1 MRRRISVK
9 ILSLVAILIATGLV
23 TIILWS
29 GSIRNMNTKAQTISN
44 DCLSAVSILAET
56 SRSVERV
63 QKFANNSMNSTQEDT
78 SQGTDSTNRE
88 DMNQEATSLESM
100 FSQLEEIVSKFND
113 EEMTAALTQYEQ
125 AYETYTSSISG
136 MFDST
141 QVTTET
147 PSDISGQGQGQPNTN
162 DGMSEATNQLDTTY
176 SALNELIYKQVE
188 LANTQLDNQYQSSSR
203 INLILFIILVSIG
216 IVIVLVTLQTI
227 VKPIKK
233 ANKQLND
240 LIHEIDHGQGDLTKR
255 IEIKSNDEIGNL
267 VLGINTFIDR
277 LQHILQKIQKESYNM
292 EESVNL
298 VIEKAETS
306 EHNVNEVSRTMENL
320 AAGMQ
325 EVAATSEELS
335 TGVSNVVDSI
345 TNIATQVKDGYHLSG
360 EIQKR
365 SEDYRL
371 KAQNGKNNT
380 NEVMSEIKSVLEKSI
395 DNSKSVIKIQELT
408 DEILNISSQTN
419 LLALNASIEAAR
431 AGEAGK
437 GFAVVAGEI
446 RGLADNTRE
455 TANNIQEISQMVTN
469 GVENLAND
477 AKKMLEFI
485 DTEVLNDYDKFVE
498 TAVHYQE
505 DAININNLLE
515 QFSGSTKTLEDTMN
529 EMNIGINEIATT
541 IDDSTVGIT
550 NVAGGTNDLAKA
562 IHQIY
567 QQAEDNRSI
576 KEALKA
582 EVNQFANI

>member
-1 MRRRISVK
+1 VELDKDNLLLFVTVNPNTSYVNNELTFDKIDYSVLNTKVNGIIFLQFIWGTNYGPPLPVNSIAKIKSFIDYAITNISSTSIAVGLS
-9 ILSLVAILIATGLV
+9 IISYDWQLPYIPGNSYANSLSLNSALRL
-23 TIILWS
+23 
-29 GSIRNMNTKAQTISN
+29 AQ
-44 DCLSAVSILAET
+44 DKGVSIQFDE
-56 SRSVERV
+56 V
-63 QKFANNSMNSTQEDT
+63 
-78 SQGTDSTNRE
+78 SQSPFFTYI
-88 DMNQEATSLESM
+88 
-100 FSQLEEIVSKFND
+100 QL
-113 EEMTAALTQYEQ
+113 
-125 AYETYTSSISG
+125 
-136 MFDST
+136 
-141 QVTTET
+141 
-147 PSDISGQGQGQPNTN
+147 
-162 DGMSEATNQLDTTY
+162 
-176 SALNELIYKQVE
+176 
-188 LANTQLDNQYQSSSR
+188 
-203 INLILFIILVSIG
+203 
-216 IVIVLVTLQTI
+216 
-227 VKPIKK
+227 
-233 ANKQLND
+233 
-240 LIHEIDHGQGDLTKR
+240 
-255 IEIKSNDEIGNL
+255 
-267 VLGINTFIDR
+267 
-277 LQHILQKIQKESYNM
+277 
-292 EESVNL
+292 
-298 VIEKAETS
+298 ETS